1 MASSYRLLNALAA
14 AMINMANEDVR
25 LILENLQMA
34 FDDGM
39 REVDVNVHYADGFQS
54 GAREGIREGRQIMA
68 DEIAKLQRTAVT
80 FPTFLPS
87 SALRN
92 CLWERLEEMDH
103 EFFVDNDLDL
113 NTRFWDALGSN
124 RKIVAIKDLRDYVK
138 IGLREAK
145 DLVDELYPMVYNEQH
160 GLPLPETDD
169 MPF

>member
-39 REVDVNVHYADGFQS
+39 REVDEMASRAAS
-54 GAREGIREGRQIMA
+54 GKASVKA
-68 DEIAKLQRTAVT
+68 AKEWQRTAVT